1 MFFHDMVG
9 YYFHRIRKIIA
20 RIRKMMMSHYPIVHA
35 ILLQNPKITIIT
47 AIMKKTGKLTIRQ
60 R

>member
-1 MFFHDMVG
+1 MVG

-20 RIRKMMMSHYPIVHA
+20 ILRKMMMSHFPIVHA
-35 ILLQNPKITIIT
+35 ILLQTPKITNIT